1 MKQRFVCAA
10 CSQSWSLGDRPNE
23 RTGVTKT
30 ERLVVRESL
39 ERASMRIL
47 KRRFRKS
54 KRWIMETIHRVT
66 SLLPGSEWVAKR
78 FQPKWSGVLCVDGK
92 MVRVF
97 DRLEPMLATDS
108 SFTGRQR
115 KMMHWKVWLC
125 AIDSRTGD
133 LPHYDLADEE
143 TRIDLVIFFQ
153 NLKENRYPLKVLV
166 SDGNE
171 DIQHAARKVF
181 GEDVLIQRCTRHF
194 VEGLKRKASEAG
206 MDKEKRAVEL
216 IGRIQGIIEADDIV
230 KAGAR
235 LDALKK
241 KRFSHPFH
249 RAVIE
254 EFKTLADVLTT
265 HLQHPGLRIPHTS
278 NEIENV
284 FKQVEMRL
292 GSLCRFQHW
301 TYARDYLKA
310 WALLRRFTPFTDCR
324 GERKHRNGY
333 APLELAGCDVSG
345 VDPVNPPN

>member
-1 MKQRFVCAA
+1 MKQRFVCEA
-10 CSQSWSLGDRPNE
+10 CSHSWSLGGVRYGNPS
-23 RTGVTKT
+23 VTKL

-47 KRRFRKS
+47 KRRFGKS
-54 KRWIMETIHRVT
+54 KRWIMETVHRVT

-78 FQPKWSGVLCVDGK
+78 FRPKWSGILCVDGK

-97 DRLEPMLATDS
+97 DRLEPMLAENS
-108 SFTGRQR
+108 SFTERQR

-125 AIDSRTGD
+125 GIDSGTGD
-133 LPHYDLADEE
+133 LPHYELADEE
-143 TRIDLVIFFQ
+143 TRVDLIIFFQ
-153 NLKENRYPLKVLV
+153 KLKENGYELRVLV

-171 DIQHAARKVF
+171 DISHAARKVF

-194 VEGLKRKASEAG
+194 VEGLRRKASDAG
-206 MDKEKRAVEL
+206 LDGEKRTVEL
-216 IGRIQGIIEADDIV
+216 IGRIQSIIEADDIV

-235 LDALKK
+235 LDALKR
-241 KRFSHPFH
+241 KRFHHPFH
-249 RAVIE
+249 RTVIE
-254 EFKTLADVLTT
+254 EFKALADILTT
-265 HLQHPGLRIPHTS
+265 HLQYPDLQIPHTT

-324 GERKHRNGY
+324 GERKNRNKRS
-333 APLELAGCDVSG
+333 PLELAGCDVSS